1 MAEPLAPQARRQV
14 LDALGLT
21 PLRFAPPG
29 APARASAPDA
39 APALTPDAALP
50 RTAAAAEA
58 VAATATATATATAPA
73 ASAAAV
79 SEMPIDPLWR
89 ALLRAAGCAEQA
101 DVVPGLRRVTQGPAF
116 SYVQDE
122 LQIHCDALRGDPAAK
137 RTLWRTLRVLRRRA
151 LARG

>member
-39 APALTPDAALP
+39 APALTPDAGLP
-50 RTAAAAEA
+50 RTAAAAE
-58 VAATATATATATAPA
+58 VVVATATATA

>member
-58 VAATATATATATAPA
+58 VVAPAPAPA
-73 ASAAAV
+73 ASAAAA
-79 SEMPIDPLWR
+79 SAMPIDPLWR

>member
-39 APALTPDAALP
+39 TPALTPDAALP
-50 RTAAAAEA
+50 RTAAAAE
-58 VAATATATATATAPA
+58 VVVATATATAIA
-73 ASAAAV
+73 ASAAAA
-79 SEMPIDPLWR
+79 SAMPIDPLWR